1 MYLSDYQKSLIK
13 KKRHI
18 QVILWH
24 KIVVL
29 EKRNSYMVTKIC

>member
-1 MYLSDYQKSLIK
+1 MYLSDYQKSLI

-29 EKRNSYMVTKIC
+29 EKINSYMVTKIC